1 MRNNNE
7 SIIKIIL
14 SLFIFSLAGIYAYF
28 LYYEKISIKLDSTF
42 LILIILGAL
51 IHLIDWKSITTF
63 KAAGIELTLNEPIVA
78 GALHGLKIIEG
89 KDRIKLGKKLL
100 SLEPKIKKA
109 KGSRILWID
118 EHPKGIIGERRLM
131 RALGIEIVTA
141 KDSESAQHKIE
152 EDGDFDLIISDVQR
166 IGWGDIRK
174 KENCLFELPLNYREY
189 LKEGL
194 VDKKLIERFEDKK
207 QHIAETEAKMFKKDD
222 KRWIITFEKEN
233 RVSVYIIEDTGKELN
248 VYKGTIVD
256 GLFFAA
262 NLRNSDDPVIKKIPV
277 IFYTGYGEE
286 ALRSNI
292 EDVTSELEIKK
303 SYFYRNADFCSTIDS
318 LLETSISVLSHAR
331 SYPIEVEPKKPA
343 TSPGA

>member
-1 MRNNNE
+1 M
-7 SIIKIIL
+7 
-14 SLFIFSLAGIYAYF
+14 
-28 LYYEKISIKLDSTF
+28 
-42 LILIILGAL
+42 GAL
-51 IHLIDWKSITTF
+51 IPLIDWKSITTF
-63 KAAGIELTLNEPIVA
+63 KAAGIELTLNKPIVA

-89 KDRIKLGKKLL
+89 KDRIKLRKKLL

-118 EHPKGIIGERRLM
+118 EQPKVIIGERRLM

-166 IGWGDIRK
+166 IGWGDIK
-174 KENCLFELPLNYREY
+174 NKEMPLFGLPLKCREY

-194 VDKKLIERFEDKK
+194 VDKKLIERFKDNNK
-207 QHIAETEAKMFKKDD
+207 HIAETEANMFKKDD
-222 KRWIITFEKEN
+222 KRWSITFAKEKETLA
-233 RVSVYIIEDTGKELN
+233 YIVEDTGKEIN
-248 VYKGTIVD
+248 VYKGTIID
-256 GLFFAA
+256 GLYFAA

-277 IFYTGYGEE
+277 IFYTGYAEE
-286 ALRSNI
+286 ALKYNI
-292 EDVTSELEIKK
+292 KIATDELEVKE
-303 SYFYRNADFCSTIDS
+303 SYFYQNADFCRTMDS
-318 LLETSISVLSHAR
+318 LLETSILVLSHAR